1 MTVRSPAIVDAVLV
15 QVDAGLDQA
24 RERLFDLLRI
34 PSISTDPAHEQDMQ
48 RAAEWLRDQLAG
60 LGFKVAIMPTA
71 GHPVV
76 LGYHPGPAGSKAPRI
91 LFYGHYDVQP
101 SDPLELWTSPPFD
114 PQLVD
119 GPHGKRVVAR
129 GAVDDKGQLMMFVEA
144 LRAWTQV
151 GGGIPAPVTILLE
164 GEEEIGSPNLE
175 PFLVANK
182 DSLAADFALIS
193 DTGMWNI
200 DTPGIT
206 TRLRG
211 MCNCEITVR
220 GPDLDLH
227 SGLFGGSAL
236 NPINALTRI
245 LGDLHDERG
254 LVRIPGFYDAVRAVS
269 PEQQAEWQALG
280 FDEDEFLRGIG
291 LSAPSGEQGVP
302 ALQRLWARP
311 TADINGIH
319 GGYTGTGSK
328 TIIPS
333 EASAKVSF
341 RLVPDQ
347 DPRTIFEAFQR
358 FVADRLP
365 RGAKVS
371 YQAFGMSPGI
381 EMATGTPWV
390 EEARAAL
397 QQEYGRPAVMMGSGG
412 SIPVVDQIKR
422 TLNIDS
428 LLMGFGLEDDQIHS
442 PNEKFEMRCFHRG
455 TRSHALLLGKLAAR
469 A

>member
-1 MTVRSPAIVDAVLV
+1 MIADASSEIVAVLGR
-15 QVDAGLDQA
+15 VDAGLDQA

-34 PSISTDPAHEQDMQ
+34 PSISTQPEHDQDIQ

-60 LGFKVAIMPTA
+60 LGFKVAIKPTA

-76 LGYHPGPAGSKAPRI
+76 LGHHPGLAGTKAPCI

-101 SDPLELWTSPPFD
+101 PDPLERWTSPPFE

-119 GPHGKRVVAR
+119 GPRGQRVVAR

-144 LRAWTQV
+144 LRAWTEV
-151 GGGIPAPVTILLE
+151 GGNIPVPVTVLLE
-164 GEEEIGSPNLE
+164 GEEEMGSPNLE

-182 DSLAADFALIS
+182 SSLAADFALIS
-193 DTGMWNI
+193 DTEMWDI

-211 MCNCEITVR
+211 MCNCEITLK
-220 GPDLDLH
+220 GPSLDLH

-236 NPINALTRI
+236 NPINALVRI

-254 LVRIPGFYDAVRAVS
+254 RVQIPGFYDAVTEIS
-269 PEQQAEWQALG
+269 PELKAEWQALG
-280 FDEDEFLRGIG
+280 FDEDKFLRGVG

-311 TADINGIH
+311 TADINGIS
-319 GGYTGTGSK
+319 GGYEGTGSK

-333 EASAKVSF
+333 EVSVKVSF
-341 RLVPDQ
+341 RLVPSQ
-347 DPRTIFEAFQR
+347 DPQAIFEAFQR

-365 RGAKVS
+365 RSAQVS
-371 YQAFGMSPGI
+371 YQAFGMAPGMEI
-381 EMATGTPWV
+381 ATETPWV
-390 EEARAAL
+390 QAARSVL
-397 QQEYGRPAVMMGSGG
+397 EQEYGRPAVMMGCGG
-412 SIPVVDQIKR
+412 SIPVAEQIKR
-422 TLNIDS
+422 TLGIDS
-428 LLMGFGLEDDQIHS
+428 LLMGFGLDDDQLHS
-442 PNEKFEMRCFHRG
+442 PNEKFEMRCFHQG
-455 TRSHALLLGKLAAR
+455 TRSHVRLLGKLAGSA
-469 A
+469 